1 MKVGERIG
9 VYVRE
14 HGIMNKF
21 LAEKAEVTDQK
32 MSLIL
37 KGKQEVGVIEYYKI
51 CKALN
56 VPMEQFIE
64 E

>member
-1 MKVGERIG
+1 MTIGERIANYTRDHG
-9 VYVRE
+9 V
-14 HGIMNKF
+14 MNKF
-21 LAEKAEVTDQK
+21 LAEKAEVSDAK
-32 MSLIL
+32 ISLIL
-37 KGKQEVGVIEYYKI
+37 KGKQEIGVIEYYKI

>member
-37 KGKQEVGVIEYYKI
+37 NGKQEIGVIEYYKV
-51 CKALN
+51 CNALN